1 MIDLAAECAAGILLC
16 RAVYTDISNKK
27 IENRLIICGLVC
39 GIFLAAIRDGPKG
52 IWCSVKMVG
61 IVFGALIIL
70 FVIKGLGAGD
80 IKLFCML
87 AAFFPSDILKI
98 VVVSFFA
105 GGGIAIVRILWR
117 VMRKQTLY
125 VRHETMNFSVPVM
138 IGTGL
143 VIGGICP

>member
-1 MIDLAAECAAGILLC
+1 MIDLVTECAAGILLC
-16 RAVYTDISNKK
+16 RAVYTDLRNRK
-27 IENRLIICGLVC
+27 IENRLIVYGLVC
-39 GIFLAAIRDGPKG
+39 GIVLAAIRDGPKG
-52 IWCSVKMVG
+52 VWCSIRMVG
-61 IVFGALIIL
+61 IVFAALIIL

-87 AAFFPSDILKI
+87 AAFFPSDILRI
-98 VVVSFFA
+98 VIVSFFA

-117 VMRKQTLY
+117 FITKQALY
-125 VRHETMNFSVPVM
+125 VRHEAMNFSVPVM

>member
-1 MIDLAAECAAGILLC
+1 MSDLAVVVLAGILLC
-16 RAVYTDISNKK
+16 RAVYTDIKDRK
-27 IENRLIICGLVC
+27 IENRLIVCGLLC
-39 GIFLAAIRDGPKG
+39 GIFLAAIRDGPRG
-52 IWCSVKMVG
+52 VWYSVKMVG
-61 IVFGALIIL
+61 IVFAALIIL

-87 AAFFPSDILKI
+87 AAIFPSDILKI
-98 VVVSFFA
+98 VIMSFFV
-105 GGGIAIVRILWR
+105 GGGIAIVKIFSRF
-117 VMRKQTLY
+117 MRKQTLF

>member
-1 MIDLAAECAAGILLC
+1 MIDLMTKCAAGLLLC
-16 RAVYTDISNKK
+16 RAVYTDVRSQK
-27 IENRLIICGLVC
+27 IENRLIACGLVC
-39 GIFLAAIRDGPKG
+39 GIVLAAIRDGPKG
-52 IWCSVKMVG
+52 VWHSISMVG
-61 IVFGALIIL
+61 IVFAALIIL

-98 VVVSFFA
+98 VIVSFFA
-105 GGGIAIVRILWR
+105 GGGIAIVKILWR
-117 VMRKQTLY
+117 FIRKQALH